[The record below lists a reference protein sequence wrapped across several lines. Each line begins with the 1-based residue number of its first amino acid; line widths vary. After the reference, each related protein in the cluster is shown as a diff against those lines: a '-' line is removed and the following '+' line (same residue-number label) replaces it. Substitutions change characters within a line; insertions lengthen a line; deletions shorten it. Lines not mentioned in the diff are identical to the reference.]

1 MMNIENLKGN
11 KTLVRN
17 LAIGGMVA
25 LGLLGYAMQGLET
38 PQPVRN
44 DRPTCC
50 AFPNGQ
56 RGNQPQFS
64 GASDPRTNQY
74 SDASEGWN
82 NQMPQTDDSGYAN
95 QGYDAQNSGTQGYDT
110 QNSGAQGYAPQWNGG
125 SSDNGS
131 GSAIEQPYNQ
141 FNDPDY
147 IKSQDNRHQMERDL
161 LGGTSTYVDPNSGQ
175 QYQMDGSTSNAW
187 ADQNGNT
194 VGSDTP
200 AVQPDSSFTPL
211 APLETNTGTS
221 TDTSATTTDTSGQ

>member
-1 MMNIENLKGN
+1 MMNIESLKGN

-56 RGNQPQFS
+56 RGSQPQFS
-64 GASDPRTNQY
+64 GTNDPRTNQY

-82 NQMPQTDDSGYAN
+82 PQMPQTDDSGYQN
-95 QGYDAQNSGTQGYDT
+95 QGYDAQNAAG
-110 QNSGAQGYAPQWNGG
+110 QGYAPQWNGATG
-125 SSDNGS
+125 DAGTGNT
-131 GSAIEQPYNQ
+131 IEQPYNQ

-187 ADQNGNT
+187 ADQSGNT

-200 AVQPDSSFTPL
+200 AVQPDSSFTALTPL
-211 APLETNTGTS
+211 QTNTGTS